1 MFLAIDQFGEK
12 YLLKTKY
19 PRKELE
25 KIFCTKNIKKIYIDD
40 KKGNSFHTGYFLKG
54 LWLNLYK
61 LQSLKNKNHVLTGFF

>member
-40 KKGNSFHTGYFLKG
+40 KKGNSFHTRYFLKG

-61 LQSLKNKNHVLTGFF
+61 LQSFKK